1 MDLLRLPY
9 DDMLFGLLYDE
20 IALSRGGKAGVDE
33 DPLAVERLLPALVVE
48 LTSGVLIV
56 LELPPAPVRSQG
68 LGGLVRDIL
77 LY

>member
-1 MDLLRLPY
+1 
-9 DDMLFGLLYDE
+9 MLFGLLYDE
-20 IALSRGGKAGVDE
+20 IVLSRGGSAGVDE

-48 LTSGVLIV
+48 LTNELPIV
-56 LELPPAPVRSQG
+56 FELPPAPVRSQG

>member
-1 MDLLRLPY
+1 
-9 DDMLFGLLYDE
+9 MLFVLLYDE
-20 IALSRGGKAGVDE
+20 IVLSRGGNVGVDE

-48 LTSGVLIV
+48 LASGLPTV
-56 LELPPAPVRSQG
+56 LELPPAPDRSQG